1 MHVSVYCVYF
11 LHGFFAILDIYYV
24 CNGCHYLYISLS
36 FAGILNLTL
45 PPMKKIKYIKR
56 SDALSDLRSIAEKRL
71 DNYNGK
77 RQDFVSSPEEMIK
90 LIHELEVSRFELEV
104 QQEEL
109 IRSRNILEKS
119 IERYAELYDFAP
131 VGYLTLSCQ
140 STIIE
145 ANMTAT
151 KILGIDRSL
160 LEGNRLKNFITP
172 RDVGVFNALLDR
184 IFGGNMTDYC
194 EVMLFES
201 NTIVRIDAV
210 LSPDR
215 LECRAVLTDITAS
228 KLAEEELLA
237 AKAQAEESD
246 RLKSA
251 FLANISHEIRTP
263 MNGILGFSE
272 LLKKP
277 DLSGEEHSEYVDLIH
292 KSGKR
297 MLSLI
302 NDLIDISRIEAGET
316 TLHIHKTSV
325 NQLMRELAQFFKP
338 KFDEK
343 GLRLSCTIGLPDC
356 ESTIETDGGKLTQI
370 LTNLIQNALK
380 FTEQG
385 VIDVGYSR
393 KGAMLEFYVEDSGIG
408 IAADYIEKIFD
419 RFRQVDNALSHTQEG
434 AGLGLSITKA
444 YVEMMGGSMRVASV
458 VGRGSTFSFTVPYA
472 ACDVSEVR
480 LQELSVVE
488 RVEPL
493 PLMTFVVAED
503 DNVSRLLLLR
513 MLGDDKVTVFTAGNG
528 IEAVELVK
536 QHPEVNLVIM
546 DIKMPVM
553 NGFEAARIIKEVRP
567 DLPVIAQTG
576 FTSNEE
582 RNRAIATGFDGFINK
597 PVCRNELHS
606 MMKELLKSRVCLT
619 R

>member
-11 LHGFFAILDIYYV
+11 LHGYFAIFDIYYV

-45 PPMKKIKYIKR
+45 PPMQKIKYIKR

-151 KILGIDRSL
+151 KILGIERSL

-272 LLKKP
+272 LLKSS
-277 DLSGEEHSEYVDLIH
+277 DLSLDDHAEYVDLIN

-316 TLHIHKTSV
+316 VLHVHETSV
-325 NQLMRELAQFFKP
+325 NQLMRELTLFFKP
-338 KFDEK
+338 ILHKK
-343 GLRLSCTIGLPDC
+343 GLKLTCTFGLPDQ
-356 ESTIETDGGKLTQI
+356 ESIILTDGGKLTQI

-385 VIDVGYSR
+385 GIDIGYSW
-393 KGAMLEFYVEDSGIG
+393 KGAMLEFYVVDSGIG
-408 IAADYIEKIFD
+408 IAGDFKEKIFD
-419 RFRQVDNALSHTQEG
+419 RFRQVDNSLYKPQEG
-434 AGLGLSITKA
+434 AGLGLSISKA
-444 YVEMMGGSMRVASV
+444 YVALMGGSIRVESV
-458 VGRGSTFSFTVPYA
+458 VGSGSTFCFTVPYA
-472 ACDVSEVR
+472 PFAVSEVTIP
-480 LQELSVVE
+480 EPAAVE
-488 RVEPL
+488 RFEHSGV
-493 PLMTFVVAED
+493 MTFVVADD
-503 DNVSRLLLLR
+503 DNVSRLLLLKTIGED
-513 MLGDDKVTVFTAGNG
+513 MVTIFTAGNG
-528 IEAVELVK
+528 LEAVELVRE
-536 QHPEVNLVIM
+536 HPEVSLVIL

-553 NGFEAARIIKEVRP
+553 NGFEATRIIKELRP

-576 FTSNEE
+576 FTSSEE
-582 RNRAIATGFDGFINK
+582 KDKARKAGCNGFINK
-597 PVCRNELHS
+597 PISRNELHS
-606 MMKELLKSRVCLT
+606 LMKELLKC
-619 R
+619 